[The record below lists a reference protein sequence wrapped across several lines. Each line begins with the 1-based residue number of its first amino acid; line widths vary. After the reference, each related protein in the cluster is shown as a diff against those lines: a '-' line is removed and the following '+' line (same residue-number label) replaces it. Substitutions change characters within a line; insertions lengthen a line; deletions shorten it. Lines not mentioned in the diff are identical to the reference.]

1 MLKAFKI
8 FLSFICAVLGGTGL
22 AFALP
27 IVISLLIIII
37 GSLLTVQFAF
47 AATLVQAIVVL
58 LFVVLSGLISGKIS
72 YVLLKGRSQNTLIV
86 FYTMVLMT
94 VGAIYSVFG
103 SMQFMKFVGVLIS

>member
-27 IVISLLIIII
+27 VVIWLFIITI
-37 GSLLTVQFAF
+37 GSLLTAQFAF

-58 LFVVLSGLISGKIS
+58 LFVVFSGLILGSGFI
-72 YVLLKGRSQNTLIV
+72 N
-86 FYTMVLMT
+86 
-94 VGAIYSVFG
+94 
-103 SMQFMKFVGVLIS
+103 